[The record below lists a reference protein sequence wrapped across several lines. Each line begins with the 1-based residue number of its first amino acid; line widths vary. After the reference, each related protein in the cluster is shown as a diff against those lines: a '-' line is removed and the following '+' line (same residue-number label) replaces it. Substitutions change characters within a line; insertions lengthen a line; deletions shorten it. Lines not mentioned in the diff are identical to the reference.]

1 MTLIY
6 IVVSLLAI
14 WLFIQLRPV
23 SSLTY
28 VDSQECD
35 SLLERWSNVKIL
47 DVRDAS
53 QYLQGHIPGSINIS
67 IGRLPVVWNK
77 ELSPDQKVIIFS
89 ENWLTQKKAAR
100 ILSRRG
106 FQYLYAVKGCYL
118 SMDRKEECCANKYC
132 Y

>member
-1 MTLIY
+1 MTLVY

-14 WLFIQLRPV
+14 WLFIQLRSV

-28 VDSQECD
+28 VDSQEWD
-35 SLLERWSNVKIL
+35 SLLEHSNVKIL
-47 DVRDAS
+47 DVRDS
-53 QYLQGHIPGSINIS
+53 SKYVQGHIPGSINIS

-106 FQYLYAVKGCYL
+106 FHYLYAVKGCYL
-118 SMDRKEECCANKYC
+118 STNRKEDSCANKYC